1 MRVVSGKHL
10 SRRTLLRGSGAAI
23 ALPLLDAM
31 LPAGRAFG
39 QATTSTGTAG
49 TPQAGAASSSGAA
62 GTPVRAGF
70 IYFPH
75 GATMS
80 RWTPAGTG
88 SDFELSEILTPL
100 EAFKS
105 KINVISDLSHPQA
118 YGPGGATAHHNRS
131 SAVFLSGAMAQ
142 AGTEAR
148 LGTTVDQVI
157 AQAIGQDTPLPSLE
171 LSINEGS
178 LSCGDGLS
186 CAYRNTISWQSP
198 TSPLPMERNPQVV
211 FERLFGDG
219 STNEE
224 RAARRAQALSL
235 LDAVSEQIASLERT
249 LPQPDRARLDEFL
262 TDLREIERRIE
273 KAGSR
278 SSDDLEVPDRP
289 AGVPGDIEEHI
300 KLMMDLQVLAWQAD
314 ITRVTTFQLA
324 SELSNTVYP
333 ASGIR
338 DSFHI
343 LSHHSHVEE
352 NKARFAVLNRYHVGL
367 LAHLLGR
374 LDEIPDG
381 DGSLLDHSVLVYGS
395 GMSDGNEHNHNPL
408 PILLAGHAGGA
419 LEGGRHL
426 RHQPDTT
433 MSNLLLAL
441 LHKLG
446 IEQES
451 FGDSTGPI
459 AV

>member
-1 MRVVSGKHL
+1 MRILTGRHL
-10 SRRTLLRGSGAAI
+10 SRRTLLRGAGAALS
-23 ALPLLDAM
+23 LPLLQSM
-31 LPAGRAFG
+31 IPAGRAFA
-39 QATTSTGTAG
+39 Q
-49 TPQAGAASSSGAA
+49 SGAA
-62 GTPVRAGF
+62 PRVRTGF

-75 GATMS
+75 GATMA
-80 RWTPAGTG
+80 RWTPAEAG
-88 SDFELSEILTPL
+88 SGFELSEILAPL
-100 EAFKS
+100 EPFKDR
-105 KINVISDLSHPQA
+105 INVISDLTHPQA

-131 SAVFLSGAMAQ
+131 SAVFLSGAMAA
-142 AGTEAR
+142 AGAEAR

-171 LSINEGS
+171 LMINEGS

-235 LDAVSEQIASLERT
+235 LDAVGDQIASLERT
-249 LPQPDRARLDEFL
+249 LPATDRERLDRFL
-262 TDLREIERRIE
+262 TDVREIERRIG
-273 KAGSR
+273 KAGST
-278 SSDDLEVPDRP
+278 STGDLDIPPRP
-289 AGVPGDIEEHI
+289 SGIPEDIEEHI
-300 KLMMDLQVLAWQAD
+300 RLMMDLQVLAWQAD

-338 DSFHI
+338 DAFHI

-352 NKARFAVLNRYHVGL
+352 NKAKFAVLNRYHVGL
-367 LAHLLGR
+367 LTGLLAK
-374 LDEIPDG
+374 LDALPDG
-381 DGSLLDHSVLVYGS
+381 DGSLLDNSLVLYGS
-395 GMSDGNEHNHNPL
+395 GMSDGNEHNHHPL
-408 PILLAGHAGGA
+408 PILLAGRAGGA

-426 RHQPDTT
+426 RHSSDTS
-433 MSNLLLAL
+433 MSNLLLAM

-446 IEQES
+446 IDEPS
-451 FGDSTGPI
+451 FGDSTGALAI
-459 AV
+459 

>member
-1 MRVVSGKHL
+1 MRILTGRHL
-10 SRRTLLRGSGAAI
+10 SRRAVLRGTGTVL
-23 ALPLLDAM
+23 ALPLLESM
-31 LPAGRAFG
+31 FPAGRALA
-39 QATTSTGTAG
+39 QAAPT
-49 TPQAGAASSSGAA
+49 
-62 GTPVRAGF
+62 VRAGF

-80 RWTPAGTG
+80 RWTPAESG
-88 SDFELSEILTPL
+88 SGFELSEILAPL
-100 EAFKS
+100 EPFRQ

-148 LGTTVDQVI
+148 LGITADQV
-157 AQAIGQDTPLPSLE
+157 AATAIGQDTPLPSLE
-171 LSINEGS
+171 LMINEGS

-186 CAYRNTISWQSP
+186 CAYRNTLSWQAP
-198 TSPLPMERNPQVV
+198 DSPLPMERNPQVV

-235 LDAVSEQIASLERT
+235 LDAVSDQIRALERE
-249 LPQPDRARLDEFL
+249 LPGADRARLDAFL
-262 TDLREIERRIE
+262 TDVREIERRIE
-273 KAGSR
+273 TADSR
-278 SSDDLEVPDRP
+278 ATPDLDIPPRPPGIPD
-289 AGVPGDIEEHI
+289 DIEEHI
-300 KLMMDLQVLAWQAD
+300 MLMMDLTVLAWQAD

-338 DSFHI
+338 DAFHI
-343 LSHHSHVEE
+343 LSHHSHIEE
-352 NKARFAVLNRYHVGL
+352 NKAKFAVLNRYHVGL
-367 LAHLLGR
+367 LAYLLGK
-374 LDEIPDG
+374 LDSLPDG
-381 DGSLLDHSVLVYGS
+381 DGSLLDNSMVLYGS
-395 GMSDGNEHNHNPL
+395 GMSDGNEHNHGPL
-408 PILLAGHAGGA
+408 PVVLAGGA
-419 LEGGRHL
+419 GGSLTGGRHL
-426 RHQPDTT
+426 RHEPETT
-433 MSNLLLAL
+433 MSNLLLAM

-451 FGDSTGPI
+451 FGDSTGALAI
-459 AV
+459 

>member
-1 MRVVSGKHL
+1 MHFLTGKCL
-10 SRRTLLRGSGAAI
+10 SRRTLLRGAGAAVS
-23 ALPLLDAM
+23 LPLLESM
-31 LPAGRAFG
+31 FPAGRAWA
-39 QATTSTGTAG
+39 QSEAT
-49 TPQAGAASSSGAA
+49 PK
-62 GTPVRAGF
+62 VRAGF
-70 IYFPH
+70 IYIPH

-80 RWTPAGTG
+80 RWTPALAGRN
-88 SDFELSEILTPL
+88 FELSEILAPL
-100 EAFKS
+100 EPVRS
-105 KINVISDLSHPQA
+105 KLNVISDLTHPKA

-142 AGTEAR
+142 SGNEAR

-157 AQAIGQDTPLPSLE
+157 ASAIGQDTPLPSLE
-171 LSINEGS
+171 LMINEGS

-186 CAYRNTISWQSP
+186 CAYRNTLSWQSP

-224 RAARRAQALSL
+224 RRARRQQALSL
-235 LDAVSEQIASLERT
+235 LDAVSVQINELERQ
-249 LPQPDRARLDEFL
+249 LPGADRERLDRFL
-262 TDLREIERRIE
+262 TDVREIERRIE
-273 KAGSR
+273 TVGSR
-278 SSDDLEVPDRP
+278 STDDLDIPDRP
-289 AGVPGDIEEHI
+289 AGIPEDIEEHI
-300 KLMMDLQVLAWQAD
+300 KLMMDLQILAWQAD

-333 ASGIR
+333 ASGVT
-338 DSFHI
+338 DAFHI
-343 LSHHSHVEE
+343 LSHHSHIEE
-352 NKARFAVLNRYHVGL
+352 NKQRFAVLNRYHIGL
-367 LAHLLGR
+367 LTYMLEK
-374 LDEIPDG
+374 LDSLPDG
-381 DGSLLDHSVLVYGS
+381 DRSLLDNSVVLYGS

-408 PILLAGHAGGA
+408 PVLLAGHAGGT

-426 RHQPDTT
+426 RHEPDTS

-446 IEQES
+446 IDQDS
-451 FGDSTGPI
+451 FGDSTAAL

>member
-1 MRVVSGKHL
+1 MTRILTGKHL
-10 SRRTLLRGSGAAI
+10 SRRMLLRGTGAALS
-23 ALPLLDAM
+23 LPLLESM
-31 LPAGRAFG
+31 FPAGRAFA
-39 QATTSTGTAG
+39 QTE
-49 TPQAGAASSSGAA
+49 
-62 GTPVRAGF
+62 TPVRAAF

-80 RWTPAGTG
+80 RWTPAGSGT
-88 SDFELSEILTPL
+88 DFELSEILMPL
-100 EAFKS
+100 APFKD
-105 KINVISDLSHPQA
+105 KLNVISDLTHPQA

-142 AGTEAR
+142 AGAEAR
-148 LGTTVDQVI
+148 LGITADQV
-157 AQAIGQDTPLPSLE
+157 AAAAIGQDTPLPSLE

-186 CAYRNTISWQSP
+186 CAYRNTISWQSAE
-198 TSPLPMERNPQVV
+198 SPLPMERNPQVV

-224 RAARRAQALSL
+224 RAARRQQALSL
-235 LDAVSEQIASLERT
+235 LDAISDQINALEPR
-249 LPQPDRARLDEFL
+249 LPAADRSRLDAFL
-262 TDLREIERRIE
+262 TDVREIERRVE

-278 SSDDLEVPDRP
+278 ATPDLDIPPRPSGIPD
-289 AGVPGDIEEHI
+289 DIEEHI
-300 KLMMDLQVLAWQAD
+300 RLMMDLMVLAWQAD

-338 DSFHI
+338 DAFHI
-343 LSHHSHVEE
+343 LSHHSHIEE
-352 NKARFAVLNRYHVGL
+352 NKAKFAVLNRYHVGL
-367 LAHLLGR
+367 LAYLLDR
-374 LDEIPDG
+374 LDNLPDG
-381 DGSLLDHSVLVYGS
+381 DGSLLDHSMVLYGS

-408 PILLAGHAGGA
+408 PIVLAGAAGGA
-419 LEGGRHL
+419 LAGGRHL
-426 RHQPDTT
+426 RHSPDTS
-433 MSNLLLAL
+433 MSNLLLAM

-451 FGDSTGPI
+451 FGDSTGVLAI
-459 AV
+459 

>member
-1 MRVVSGKHL
+1 VRILSGKHL
-10 SRRTLLRGSGAAI
+10 SRRAVLRGAGAAI
-23 ALPLLDAM
+23 SLPLLESM
-31 LPAGRAFG
+31 FPAGRALA
-39 QATTSTGTAG
+39 QSA
-49 TPQAGAASSSGAA
+49 PN
-62 GTPVRAGF
+62 VRVGF
-70 IYFPH
+70 IYIPH

-80 RWTPAGTG
+80 RWTPAGSGT
-88 SDFELSEILTPL
+88 SFELSEILMPL
-100 EAFKS
+100 APLKH

-142 AGTEAR
+142 SGTEAR
-148 LGTTVDQVI
+148 LGVTADQV
-157 AQAIGQDTPLPSLE
+157 AAAAIGQDTPLPSLE
-171 LSINEGS
+171 LMINEGS

-186 CAYRNTISWQSP
+186 CAYRNTISWQAP
-198 TSPLPMERNPQVV
+198 DSPLPMERNPQVV

-235 LDAVSEQIASLERT
+235 LDAVSDQIRALEAN
-249 LPQPDRARLDEFL
+249 LPGSDRIRLDAFL
-262 TDLREIERRIE
+262 TDVREIERRIE
-273 KAGSR
+273 TAGNQASP
-278 SSDDLEVPDRP
+278 DLDVPPRP
-289 AGVPGDIEEHI
+289 SGIPDDIEEHI
-300 KLMMDLQVLAWQAD
+300 KLMLDLQVLAWQAD

-338 DSFHI
+338 DAFHI

-367 LAHLLGR
+367 LGYLLEK
-374 LDEIPDG
+374 LDALPDG
-381 DGSLLDHSVLVYGS
+381 DGSLLDNSMVLYGS
-395 GMSDGNEHNHNPL
+395 GMSDGNEHNHDPL
-408 PILLAGHAGGA
+408 PIVLAGGAGGA
-419 LEGGRHL
+419 LAGGRHL
-426 RHQPDTT
+426 RHAPDTT
-433 MSNLLLAL
+433 MSNLLLAM

-451 FGDSTGPI
+451 FGDSTGALAI
-459 AV
+459 

>member
-1 MRVVSGKHL
+1 MRILTGRYL
-10 SRRTLLRGSGAAI
+10 SRRAVLRGTGAAL
-23 ALPLLDAM
+23 ALPLLESM
-31 LPAGRAFG
+31 FPAGRALA
-39 QATTSTGTAG
+39 QS
-49 TPQAGAASSSGAA
+49 AS
-62 GTPVRAGF
+62 PVRVGF

-75 GATMS
+75 GATMA

-88 SDFELSEILTPL
+88 SSFELSEILAPL
-100 EAFKS
+100 APLKQ

-142 AGTEAR
+142 TGTEAR
-148 LGTTVDQVI
+148 LGITADQV
-157 AQAIGQDTPLPSLE
+157 AANAIGQDTPLPSLE
-171 LSINEGS
+171 LMINEGS

-186 CAYRNTISWQSP
+186 CAYRNTISWQAP
-198 TSPLPMERNPQVV
+198 DSPLPMERNPQVV

-235 LDAVSEQIASLERT
+235 LDAVSDQIRDLERE
-249 LPQPDRARLDEFL
+249 LPGADRARLDAFL
-262 TDLREIERRIE
+262 TEVREIERRIE

-278 SSDDLEVPDRP
+278 ASPDLDIPPRP
-289 AGVPGDIEEHI
+289 PGIPEDIEEHI
-300 KLMMDLQVLAWQAD
+300 KLMMDLKVLAWQAD

-338 DSFHI
+338 DAFHI

-352 NKARFAVLNRYHVGL
+352 NKAKFAVLNRYHVGL
-367 LAHLLGR
+367 LAYLLEK
-374 LDEIPDG
+374 LDALPDG
-381 DGSLLDHSVLVYGS
+381 DGSLLDNSMVLYGS
-395 GMSDGNEHNHNPL
+395 GMSDGNEHNHGPL
-408 PILLAGHAGGA
+408 PIVLAGGAGGA
-419 LEGGRHL
+419 LAGGRHL
-426 RHQPDTT
+426 RHEPDTT
-433 MSNLLLAL
+433 MSNLLLAM

-451 FGDSTGPI
+451 FGDSTSALAI
-459 AV
+459 